1 MHPAPASPDVCLS
14 GLQSL
19 AAPVPPIPEAVQ
31 RPQCVS
37 VTKCVLLRGWARSS
51 VIKCLACFHSHFK
64 ILCVHYVYVGMH
76 TNIVSMEDVGT
87 LLDTYRAGVIG
98 RCGCWEPDSS

>member
-1 MHPAPASPDVCLS
+1 MLRVWSAVGAVQQNKHNAPSPSLS
-14 GLQSL
+14 GGVPVGGLQSL

-37 VTKCVLLRGWARSS
+37 VTKCVLLKGWARSS
-51 VIKCLACFHSHFK
+51 VIKCLACFHSHLK

-76 TNIVSMEDVGT
+76 TNIVSMEDVG
-87 LLDTYRAGVIG
+87 I
-98 RCGCWEPDSS
+98 